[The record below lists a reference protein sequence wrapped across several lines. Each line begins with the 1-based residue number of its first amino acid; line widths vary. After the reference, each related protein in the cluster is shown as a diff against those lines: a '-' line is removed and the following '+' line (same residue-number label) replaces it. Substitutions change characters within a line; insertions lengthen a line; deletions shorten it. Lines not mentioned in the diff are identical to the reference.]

1 MVVVSGV
8 LPRPIILTKP
18 IVRLSPWG
26 VASTRVE
33 ELETAHRRFSMTV
46 SVKMLR
52 GLSLF
57 TNLNESQLE
66 KVAGICRKIT
76 VYPDQI
82 LFKERELGNTIF
94 LSLEGDIEVLFTAGS
109 DSMAR
114 MEWIGAGETMGTIA
128 LIPPHQYVS
137 TARGMT
143 EGTLLAI
150 DVDKMERMFQQ
161 DGQLAI
167 SMIPCMTSTCNRK
180 TANMKSEL

>member
-1 MVVVSGV
+1 
-8 LPRPIILTKP
+8 
-18 IVRLSPWG
+18 
-26 VASTRVE
+26 
-33 ELETAHRRFSMTV
+33 MTV
-46 SVKMLR
+46 SVKLLR

-114 MEWIGAGETMGTIA
+114 MEWLGAGETLGTVT

-137 TARGMT
+137 TARGLT
-143 EGTLLAI
+143 EGTLLEI
-150 DVDKMERMFQQ
+150 DVDKLKKMFQQ
-161 DGQLAI
+161 DGRLAV
-167 SMIPCMTSTCNRK
+167 SMIPWMTSVYHRK